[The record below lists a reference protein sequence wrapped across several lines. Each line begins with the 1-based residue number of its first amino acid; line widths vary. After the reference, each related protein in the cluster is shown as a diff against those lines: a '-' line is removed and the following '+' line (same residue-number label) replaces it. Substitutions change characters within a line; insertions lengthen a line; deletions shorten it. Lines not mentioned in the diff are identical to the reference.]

1 MSLYTALD
9 TAVGK
14 NVITL
19 LFNAAD
25 LLKAIKPNPPFTQSQ
40 NNMLKEVMAQFAKD
54 FTKESP
60 SKFSKTVCTA
70 LKIKLEAPL
79 TNINRRWHA
88 IGQKLFGREKAAANE
103 KSKGGADKKKTA
115 KEKPTTEE
123 KKARKWLLKDCR
135 LPFLDLLALLYTEGV
150 EVTSSQPTKHSMG
163 TFVISFR
170 NEIHTQNLSQ
180 LYHENAAWLV
190 EVQKGPQAIGI
201 FALFLEAQKEAP
213 TLLNDWYRYF
223 YFPVYIL
230 RDFKTMHGEHLDIDT
245 FNELKDALS
254 TWRGKNTTHYVCE
267 VVITP
272 CNNLTKEQQTSIVY
286 VWESDKNSKIRTT
299 WKERYDTEDPTLSQ
313 KIETVHIVEDE

>member
-70 LKIKLEAPL
+70 LQISDLS
-79 TNINRRWHA
+79 NINRRWHA

-313 KIETVHIVEDE
+313 RIETVHIVEDE